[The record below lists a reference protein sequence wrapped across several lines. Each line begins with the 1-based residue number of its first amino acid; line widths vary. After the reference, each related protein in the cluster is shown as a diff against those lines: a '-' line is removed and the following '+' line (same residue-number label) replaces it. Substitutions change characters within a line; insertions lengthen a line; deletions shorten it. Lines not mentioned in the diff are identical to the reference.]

1 MVAPF
6 IRTRNKRQMTFTDMQ
21 LRPCFPIRYNI
32 KEREKKKKFPGAH
45 YVAKIPLTLCNGE
58 SRALLAPGVL
68 RRAIPRRPLA
78 YAYNVTRSSRG
89 GSRISPRFPCTA
101 LLRRAN
107 VMLMQ
112 FVINVVVIKRRG

>member
-32 KEREKKKKFPGAH
+32 KEREKKKYNGAH
-45 YVAKIPLTLCNGE
+45 YVAKIPHTFCNGE
-58 SRALLAPGVL
+58 SRALLAPDVL
-68 RRAIPRRPLA
+68 RRAKPRRP
-78 YAYNVTRSSRG
+78 TPTMSRVVLVG

-101 LLRRAN
+101 LLWRAN